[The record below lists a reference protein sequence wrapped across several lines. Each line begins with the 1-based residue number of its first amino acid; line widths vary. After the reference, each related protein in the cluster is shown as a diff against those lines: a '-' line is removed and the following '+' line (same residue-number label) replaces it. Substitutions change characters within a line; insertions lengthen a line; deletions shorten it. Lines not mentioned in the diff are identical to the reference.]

1 MKGSRS
7 LTKILRECPDLWLGS
22 SKSANPQQNLL
33 STGYS
38 LLDQRLNN
46 SGWPQAGLIEVFA
59 SLLGIGEIR
68 LFTPALK
75 ELINNKKTVVWI
87 NPPFIPHPLA
97 LNDSGLKED
106 SQLIVFA
113 RNQKDLLW
121 AIEAS
126 CTNEKIGAVL
136 AWTKKITLSARHSRR
151 LQLSAKSAGT
161 LCCLFR
167 ATLLQHEASMSEL
180 KIALSPS
187 KNFGFLK
194 IDIIKHRGGSPQKGI
209 EVEIDPAGSYRKFIN
224 ANKLAPWHLHQPAL
238 EKNNTDIVNLSNS
251 ASTDLSADDTK
262 TEYLHPIAPYPL
274 H

>member
-1 MKGSRS
+1 MKDSGS
-7 LTKILRECPDLWLGS
+7 LTKLLRECPDIWLGS

-33 STGYS
+33 STGYGP
-38 LLDQRLNN
+38 LDQRLNN

-59 SLLGIGEIR
+59 SLLGIGEIK

-126 CTNEKIGAVL
+126 CANEKIGAVL
-136 AWTKKITLSARHSRR
+136 AWTKKITLSAKHSRR

-224 ANKLAPWHLHQPAL
+224 SNKLAPWHLHQPVL

>member
-1 MKGSRS
+1 MKDSRS
-7 LTKILRECPDLWLGS
+7 LAEILREYPDIWLGS
-22 SKSANPQQNLL
+22 SKSTNPQQNLL

-38 LLDQRLNN
+38 PLDQHLND
-46 SGWPQAGLIEVFA
+46 SGWPQTGLIEVFA

-75 ELINNKKTVVWI
+75 ELINNKKTIVWI
-87 NPPFIPHPLA
+87 NPPFIPYPLA
-97 LNDSGLKED
+97 LSDSGLKEG

-126 CTNEKIGAVL
+126 CANEKTGAVL
-136 AWTKKITLSARHSRR
+136 AWTKKITLSAKHSRR

-167 ATLLQHEASMSEL
+167 ATSMQHEASMSEL

-187 KNFGFLK
+187 KNFGFLT
-194 IDIIKHRGGSPQKGI
+194 IDIIKHRGGSPYKCI
-209 EVEIDPAGSYRKFIN
+209 EVEIDPVGSYRKFIN
-224 ANKLAPWHLHQPAL
+224 ANKLALWHLNQASL
-238 EKNNTDIVNLSNS
+238 EKNNTDIADLSNS
-251 ASTDLSADDTK
+251 VSTDLSIDDTK
-262 TEYLHPIAPYPL
+262 TEHLRPIEPHPL

>member
-1 MKGSRS
+1 MKDSGS
-7 LTKILRECPDLWLGS
+7 LTKLLRECPDIWLGS
-22 SKSANPQQNLL
+22 SKNTNPHQNLL
-33 STGYS
+33 STGYGP
-38 LLDQRLNN
+38 LDQRLNN

-68 LFTPALK
+68 LFTPVLK
-75 ELINNKKTVVWI
+75 ELIDNKKTVVWI
-87 NPPFIPHPLA
+87 NPPFIPYPLA

-136 AWTKKITLSARHSRR
+136 AWTKKITLSAKHSRR

-167 ATLLQHEASMSEL
+167 TTSLQHEASMSEL

-194 IDIIKHRGGSPQKGI
+194 IDIIKHRGGSPYKCI
-209 EVEIDPAGSYRKFIN
+209 EVEIDPDSSYRKFIN

-238 EKNNTDIVNLSNS
+238 EKNNPDIVNLSNS

-262 TEYLHPIAPYPL
+262 AEYLHPIAPYPL

>member
-22 SKSANPQQNLL
+22 LKSANPPQNLL

-38 LLDQRLNN
+38 SLDERLNN

-136 AWTKKITLSARHSRR
+136 AWTKKITLSAKHSRR

-224 ANKLAPWHLHQPAL
+224 SNKLAPWHLHQPAL

>member
-1 MKGSRS
+1 MKESGS
-7 LTKILRECPDLWLGS
+7 LTKLLRECPDIWLGS
-22 SKSANPQQNLL
+22 SKSANSQQNLL

-38 LLDQRLNN
+38 SLDQRLSD
-46 SGWPQAGLIEVFA
+46 SGWPQAGLIEVFT

-68 LFTPALK
+68 LFTPVLK
-75 ELINNKKTVVWI
+75 DLIDNKKTVVWI
-87 NPPFIPHPLA
+87 NPPFIPYPLA
-97 LNDSGLKED
+97 LNDSGLKEG

-113 RNQKDLLW
+113 RNRKDLLW

-136 AWTKKITLSARHSRR
+136 AWTKKITLLAKHSRR

-167 ATLLQHEASMSEL
+167 ATSLQHEASMSEL

-194 IDIIKHRGGSPQKGI
+194 IDIIKHRGGSPYKCI

-262 TEYLHPIAPYPL
+262 AEYLHPIAPYPL

>member
-7 LTKILRECPDLWLGS
+7 LTKILRECPGLWLGS
-22 SKSANPQQNLL
+22 LKSANPKKNLL

-194 IDIIKHRGGSPQKGI
+194 IDIIKHRGGSPHKCI

-224 ANKLAPWHLHQPAL
+224 SNKLAPWHLHQPAL
-238 EKNNTDIVNLSNS
+238 EKNDTDIVNLSNS
-251 ASTDLSADDTK
+251 APTDLSADDTK
-262 TEYLHPIAPYPL
+262 TEYLHSIAPYPL